1 MEREMNEK
9 NLELKAALEQATAA
23 SMAKSEFLSN
33 MSHEIRT
40 PLNAITG
47 MTTVGKN
54 SSELDQKN
62 YALGKIED
70 ASKHL
75 LGVINDVLDMSKIE
89 AKMLELSSD
98 EFCFEKLLQK
108 IVTVFNFRID
118 EKKQKLKIQMD
129 RTSPKNLIGDDQRL
143 SQVITNLIANAIKF
157 TAEGGSIL
165 LDARL
170 LSEENNFCNIQ
181 ISVSD
186 TGIGVSAE
194 QQEKLFRSFQQ
205 AESGTTRKFGG
216 TGLGLAISK
225 SIVEIMGG
233 RIWMQSE
240 PQKGSTFSFTV
251 IMKRGSEKNVRLPP
265 SDINYSNL
273 RILMVDSDPDVL
285 EYTVEI
291 VQKLGISC
299 DIAVGGNDALRLVNR
314 NGPYTIYFV
323 DWKIPDIDCIELTS
337 RLKAVNSENT
347 VVVMISTVEKNKFE
361 TQAKKAGVDK
371 FLLKPMFPPAIMEKI
386 YECLGVD
393 QNQKEEELPG
403 IDNIFDGRRIMLV
416 EDVEINREIVLILLE
431 PTKLIIDCAEN
442 GLHAVRMFRQAP
454 ELYDFIFMDI
464 QMPEM
469 DGYEATRRI
478 RESDVPKAKTVPI
491 VAMTANVF
499 KEDIENCMKAGMN
512 DHIGKPLDIDDVLAI
527 LRKYLK

>member
-1 MEREMNEK
+1 MFGVTKPYYFEHFRDFTPEFQPDGSLSAERIPEIMPQTIQYEKNIEVEWMHHSPSGELIPCEVTTVPMERKGKKIVLGYAYDLRNIKKMEREISEK
-9 NLELKAALEQATAA
+9 NMELKAALEQATAA
-23 SMAKSEFLSN
+23 SRAKSEFLSN

-47 MTTVGKN
+47 MTSIGKN
-54 SSELDQKN
+54 SSEMEQKN

-98 EFCFEKLLQK
+98 EFCFEKMLQK
-108 IVTVFNFRID
+108 TATVLNYRIE
-118 EKKQKLKIQMD
+118 EKKQKFKVQID
-129 RTSPKNLIGDDQRL
+129 TAIPKYLIGDDQRL
-143 SQVITNLIANAIKF
+143 AQIITNLLGNAVKF
-157 TAEGGSIL
+157 TGEEGSIT

-170 LSEENNFCNIQ
+170 LAEENNIWTLQ
-181 ISVSD
+181 IAVID
-186 TGIGVSAE
+186 TGIGISAE
-194 QQEKLFRSFQQ
+194 QQAKLFHSFQQ

-225 SIVEIMGG
+225 SIIEIMGG
-233 RIWMQSE
+233 RIWIQSE
-240 PQKGSTFSFTV
+240 LQKGSTFYFTV
-251 IMKRGSEKNVRLPP
+251 QIKRGSDNQGVEQE
-265 SDINYSNL
+265 
-273 RILMVDSDPDVL
+273 RI
-285 EYTVEI
+285 
-291 VQKLGISC
+291 
-299 DIAVGGNDALRLVNR
+299 
-314 NGPYTIYFV
+314 
-323 DWKIPDIDCIELTS
+323 
-337 RLKAVNSENT
+337 
-347 VVVMISTVEKNKFE
+347 
-361 TQAKKAGVDK
+361 
-371 FLLKPMFPPAIMEKI
+371 
-386 YECLGVD
+386 
-393 QNQKEEELPG
+393 EEAAPG
-403 IDNIFDGRRIMLV
+403 IDNIFEGRRIMLV

-442 GLHAVRMFRQAP
+442 GIHAVRMFREAP

-478 RESDVPKAKTVPI
+478 RESGVPEAKTVPI